1 MQTQTSSQIVLL
13 GQQLDKLKLKA
24 NRKRLRREARRE
36 AKYHKRLRKEL
47 AQKGIQQDDDIQ
59 YINGYPVLE
68 SLLNLHEDR
77 GPDISEATEVTE
89 ISLISNKFRCQESV
103 IKELGAKIEKIIV
116 GERLEVGQ
124 NIKDDNITPKLLT
137 LVDRIADIQK
147 GANNLIYLMKKLNER
162 DNRSYYIM

>member
-77 GPDISEATEVTE
+77 GPDISEASVESEVTE

-103 IKELGAKIEKIIV
+103 IKELGVKIEKIIV

-137 LVDRIADIQK
+137 LAERISDIQK

-162 DNRSYYIM
+162 DNSK

>member
-1 MQTQTSSQIVLL
+1 M
-13 GQQLDKLKLKA
+13 
-24 NRKRLRREARRE
+24 RREARRE

-59 YINGYPVLE
+59 YINGCPVLE

-77 GPDISEATEVTE
+77 GPDISEASVESEVTE